1 MPKLAYLGPEGTFT
15 EEALRILAPEAER
28 LPSANVS
35 AALDA
40 ARRGEADGAVVP
52 LENSLEGA
60 ITTTLDELAWGE
72 PLLITAELLLPVEFS
87 LLARPDAVISPDQA
101 GLHPPGGHHPVPQL
115 HRPGAARRRGDR
127 RPVDRGGGPGGRPSR
142 FAVRR
147 GHRRAHRRGALRPG
161 RARRRDRRPLRHGD
175 PVRSR
180 VPPRLDA
187 RARRVPTAPPWSPS
201 SPTTIRARCWRCSP
215 SSPYAAST

>member
-15 EEALRILAPEAER
+15 EEALRILAPQAER

-87 LLARPDAVISPDQA
+87 LLARQGTAMSQIKRVFT
-101 GLHPPGGHHPVPQL
+101 HP
-115 HRPGAARRRGDR
+115 
-127 RPVDRGGGPGGRPSR
+127 
-142 FAVRR
+142 
-147 GHRRAHRRGALRPG
+147 
-161 RARRRDRRPLRHGD
+161 
-175 PVRSR
+175 
-180 VPPRLDA
+180 
-187 RARRVPTAPPWSPS
+187 
-201 SPTTIRARCWRCSP
+201 
-215 SSPYAAST
+215 